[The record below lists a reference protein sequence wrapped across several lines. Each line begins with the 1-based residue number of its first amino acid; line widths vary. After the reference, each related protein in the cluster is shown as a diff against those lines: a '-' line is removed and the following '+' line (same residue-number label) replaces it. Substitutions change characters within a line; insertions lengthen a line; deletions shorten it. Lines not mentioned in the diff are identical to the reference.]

1 MNDIII
7 VTTTVEIDA
16 SEYEQNEI
24 PGDSFFFNIE
34 EHAITT

>member
-1 MNDIII
+1 MNDIIT

-24 PGDSFFFNIE
+24 PRDSFFFNIE